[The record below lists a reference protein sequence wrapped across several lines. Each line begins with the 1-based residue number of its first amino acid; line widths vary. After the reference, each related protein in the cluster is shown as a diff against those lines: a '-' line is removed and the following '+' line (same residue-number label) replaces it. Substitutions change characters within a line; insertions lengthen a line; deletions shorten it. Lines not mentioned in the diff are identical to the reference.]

1 MACSPTYSLNM
12 IAPSKGPEI
21 PTTKTKTYSYFLYTP
36 TNGRRQHHSQIPT
49 PHLKNYNFINLPK
62 TPPVSIVVVVLLY
75 VICCLYMNFSE
86 VLTSAPHS
94 YFFVYVLNISKYSY
108 TYLYFGHNRVK
119 ILPDGEAFSP
129 TNYPYTTHPNSFEIS
144 APQCYFFLY
153 FSNMYISIKF
163 GKGKRTN

>member
-1 MACSPTYSLNM
+1 MQYGMFTYLLSQYDSPFQGARNSNNKNQNIFM
-12 IAPSKGPEI
+12 GP
-21 PTTKTKTYSYFLYTP
+21 FLYTP
-36 TNGRRQHHSQIPT
+36 PNGRRQHHYQIPT
-49 PHLKNYNFINLPK
+49 PHLKNYSFKNLPK
-62 TPPVSIVVVVLLY
+62 TPPVSISVLLY

-129 TNYPYTTHPNSFEIS
+129 TNYPYTTHSNSF
-144 APQCYFFLY
+144 
-153 FSNMYISIKF
+153 
-163 GKGKRTN
+163 